1 MTTIKNFDRNDLI
14 EAIDPS
20 IFSLILFPT
29 EQCNFRCVYC
39 YEDFELP
46 KMKPWIVAAIKD
58 LIKTR
63 AEQIDVLNLSW
74 FGGEPLMAK
83 SVIYEISEYAM
94 SIAQEKN
101 IAISGSMTTNAYTLD
116 IETLSRLVASNQS
129 RFQVS
134 IDGDAE
140 THNKTRVKAN
150 GGPTFDRIWHNLV
163 EASKTDLNFQFL
175 LRLHVTDENISS
187 IERVADKIQ
196 KNFGEDKRFSVYFK
210 EISNLGGN
218 NKDRFSHLIENAK
231 DNREHAKDLN
241 IKIADEQATGFKS
254 DTNYICY
261 AAQPNT
267 LAIRSDGTLN
277 KCTVALDNPANQ
289 VGQIKKDGSLDINTE
304 LFKLW
309 SEGFADLDKQ
319 KLHCPVANVSKKF
332 KYPSTIEVKQVS

>member
-196 KNFGEDKRFSVYFK
+196 KN
-210 EISNLGGN
+210 
-218 NKDRFSHLIENAK
+218 
-231 DNREHAKDLN
+231 
-241 IKIADEQATGFKS
+241 
-254 DTNYICY
+254 
-261 AAQPNT
+261 
-267 LAIRSDGTLN
+267 
-277 KCTVALDNPANQ
+277 
-289 VGQIKKDGSLDINTE
+289 
-304 LFKLW
+304 
-309 SEGFADLDKQ
+309 
-319 KLHCPVANVSKKF
+319 
-332 KYPSTIEVKQVS
+332 